1 MAKTSNRRSVIV
13 FLVPTYNEAD
23 NIVLLHKNLKQASE
37 VEEAHYLFVDDCST
51 DNTVDVIRSQF
62 HADEVTI
69 IEKEEN
75 AGPGDSF
82 NLGMKHVLETYP
94 DKRPTLV
101 TLEADNTSDLGILPE
116 MLMLLDYGYEL
127 ILASVYAQGGGF
139 SKTSLWRKV
148 ISFTANMLLRTVYEI
163 KVQTLSSFYRVYS
176 FALLERLNKHYDEII
191 QEKGFISMLEILLKS
206 ISLKARI
213 VEIPMVLR
221 SDAREGKSK
230 MKVFKTARRYILFLL
245 TFKRKMIKID

>member
-1 MAKTSNRRSVIV
+1 MIV
-13 FLVPTYNEAD
+13 FLVPTYNEEE
-23 NIVLLHKNLKQASE
+23 NIPLLYRNLKKASE
-37 VEEAHYLFVDDCST
+37 GKDAHYLFVDDCSSDQT
-51 DNTVDVIRSQF
+51 IAVIRSHF
-62 HADEVTI
+62 SAHEVTV
-69 IEKEEN
+69 IEKKEN
-75 AGPGDSF
+75 EGPGDSF
-82 NLGMKHVLETYP
+82 NRGMKHILETYP
-94 DKRPTLV
+94 DKRPSVV

-139 SKTSLWRKV
+139 SKTSLWRKI

-176 FALLERLNKHYDEII
+176 FGLLERLHKNYDEII

-206 ISLKARI
+206 ISLKARV

-230 MKVFKTARRYILFLL
+230 MKVFKTARRYIHFLL
-245 TFKRKMIKID
+245 TFKRKMIKRD